1 MVRNFEI
8 NESDQHALT
17 YIESAEVFL
26 SPVHILFSQ
35 KMIDFKTR
43 GENAAIL
50 IFFTN
55 LIQNKCLT
63 YAPTNTLCGLV
74 TIG

>member
-8 NESDQHALT
+8 DESDQHALT

-35 KMIDFKTR
+35 NCWILKLEDKMQRILSSLQLSSKI
-43 GENAAIL
+43 NASP
-50 IFFTN
+50 N
-55 LIQNKCLT
+55 
-63 YAPTNTLCGLV
+63 APSDTFCGLV
-74 TIG
+74 TIR